1 MNPFCSI
8 FSQLLK
14 LFPRLEF
21 EGVVK
26 AHRGE
31 HHARGFT
38 CWEQPS
44 LPMRVRQLGSHSLL

>member
-1 MNPFCSI
+1 VNRFCSI

-21 EGVVK
+21 DALVK
-26 AHRGE
+26 SQRAE

-38 CWEQPS
+38 
-44 LPMRVRQLGSHSLL
+44 VRYFPVM